1 MTSQQII
8 VLSTPVFLGLMALEW
23 WIGRLRGQNTYRLH
37 DAMASMG
44 LGIISQLA
52 NFLARG
58 IAFGTYVLVYREF
71 ALWELPTT
79 AAWVWISG
87 LLLYDLCFYCHH
99 RAGHRVAFLWATHAV
114 HHQSEDYNLST
125 ALRQPATNW
134 LAGWV
139 FYLPLAIL
147 GYPPQVIAVVGLID
161 ILYQFWIHTELIGR
175 MRWLD
180 GIFNTPSNHRVH
192 HAVNE
197 EYLDRNYGG
206 ILILWDRCFGTYSRE
221 RPDLPCVYGTRTPL
235 KSWNPLRA
243 NFQVFASLLRESSH
257 VTNWRDKLLL
267 WIKPPGWRP
276 ADVAARY
283 PKVQFEIH
291 RHERYDPVVSAR
303 RQMVSVALFLGTL
316 AGVTWLQWNS
326 YRLDDAMITLGT
338 ILAVITIS
346 LIGWLGS
353 EKISDTGGP
362 RGAGAHEPPV
372 LARPAGQIRDPQA

>member
-52 NFLARG
+52 NFLARA

-71 ALWELPTT
+71 ALWELPAT

-125 ALRQPATNW
+125 ALRQPATGW

-139 FYLPLAIL
+139 FYLPLAVL

-206 ILILWDRCFGTYSRE
+206 ILILWDRWFGTYSKE

-243 NFQVFASLLRESSH
+243 NFQVFASLLRDSSRA
-257 VTNWRDKLLL
+257 TNWRDRLLL
-267 WIKPPGWRP
+267 WLKPPGWRP
-276 ADVAARY
+276 ADVVARY
-283 PKVQFEIH
+283 PKVPFEIH
-291 RHERYDPVVSAR
+291 RHERYDPVVSAT

-326 YRLDDAMITLGT
+326 HRLNDAMIVLGT
-338 ILAVITIS
+338 VLAVIAIS

-353 EKISDTGGP
+353 GKTPDI
-362 RGAGAHEPPV
+362 AGS
-372 LARPAGQIRDPQA
+372 